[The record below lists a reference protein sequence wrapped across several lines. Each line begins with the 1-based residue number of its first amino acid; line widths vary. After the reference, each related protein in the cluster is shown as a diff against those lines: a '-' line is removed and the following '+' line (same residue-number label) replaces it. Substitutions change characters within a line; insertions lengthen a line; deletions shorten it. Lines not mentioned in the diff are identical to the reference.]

1 MLTVILQKETVQKC
15 AWTLISNNLI
25 RKYPRTVMET
35 GTVKLPKA
43 LINMSWL
50 MMPMF
55 IDVRGL
61 FVSCQDLGDTKGSG
75 SRISADLFGGTWPNR
90 TPAKLPFARREVLG
104 WPKNSKF
111 FRNVPTC
118 ISNIYPQYEKLE
130 PISRPETSNFLGFR
144 QGRRG
149 EWGLGKSILTQIF
162 QILVHSNYIYQLK
175 NRTWEEGP
183 VMISWMGRC
192 SFVWV

>member
-1 MLTVILQKETVQKC
+1 
-15 AWTLISNNLI
+15 
-25 RKYPRTVMET
+25 MET

-90 TPAKLPFARREVLG
+90 TPAKLPCARREVLG

-149 EWGLGKSILTQIF
+149 EWGLCKSILMQIF

-175 NRTWEEGP
+175 NRT
-183 VMISWMGRC
+183 
-192 SFVWV
+192 